1 MLGSSDGSTG
11 EVVIVGVVLGADPSR
26 CTYTLI
32 GSPSG
37 RIGAAVPDGGGI
49 IPMIRPAAIW
59 RVHPPA
65 LLSPPWRAQAEGW
78 IGSVITGPI
87 PKSGVSPV
95 WSLINT
101 VVQSAAVPVVPSVVF
116 WAMSQPALPRLS
128 SICHEFV

>member
-1 MLGSSDGSTG
+1 VVGSCAGSTG
-11 EVVIVGVVLGADPSR
+11 EVAVVGVLLGAAPSR

-49 IPMIRPAAIW
+49 IPVIWPAAIW
-59 RVHPPA
+59 SVHPPA

-101 VVQSAAVPVVPSVVF
+101 VVQSAGVPGVASVVF
-116 WAMSQPALPRLS
+116 LAMSQPALPRLS
-128 SICHEFV
+128 SIRQEFV